1 MRREE
6 RREEAD
12 LRPVGT
18 GETSAFSR
26 GRRIESLSAPVGP
39 RHLVGGADIG
49 PAGTGGASAF
59 KQGELGPKV

>member
-18 GETSAFSR
+18 GESSAFSR

-39 RHLVGGADIG
+39 RHLVG
-49 PAGTGGASAF
+49 AG
-59 KQGELGPKV
+59 GPKAYRHRLDPSI